1 MSKYELRP
9 HQKLAVKDIFA
20 ELGNSDRATYVSA
33 TGTGKTISLQHM
45 AENSGNK
52 IVAFFPSIM
61 LVSQTILEWR
71 RQYGKEIRVVAVCSD
86 ETVGNPAREDHM
98 EVSDD
103 ELRADGAEVTRDTAR
118 IAEILKEDSNVPLV
132 VFSTYH
138 SANKVIDAQELCGIY
153 FDLMVSDEA
162 HYLAGRS
169 ALGRGILDSEKL
181 LAKKRVFATA
191 TPKIVTLKQNTAEV
205 GRSVVSMDEEELF
218 GKHAHTYGLRD
229 AIKDGIL
236 SDYKIYI
243 VSITKDTLFNLTGK
257 TELKPAEL
265 RMALGLAAY
274 ERMEIDL
281 GVKRSVVYLSNK
293 SRAREFARS
302 SKGNV
307 SVITGEMPSVDR
319 NKKLDVLRNSG
330 GGIANVRC
338 LTEGI
343 DLPALDAVEFVDPRS
358 SKIDIVQ
365 AVGRALRRSPGKEFG
380 YVIIPVLEEPNG
392 EDYGSGDTFKHV
404 WSVLA
409 QMAENDTKLSSEINA
424 GYIKKFGVDGEDR
437 NIRTLE
443 QETSVINISIDGT
456 KIISNSLADELVEK
470 IKLRSASINDPLGF
484 TWRSN
489 VDRLVEVTKE
499 LGRLPKNKEE
509 LSMFLHEQRRSSKGE
524 SKNRISKTRLD
535 YLDEVLPGWRSTSF
549 DYKFQKDVLDIK
561 NRISEAGR
569 FPKTGEYGFSFLSR
583 QRQLKKG
590 TSNNETLSKE
600 REDFLNKHVP
610 EWWSN
615 YVREENTGVEKE
627 ATTVSKRDQKWYAN
641 VDKLK
646 RVSDSLGRLPVSGE
660 PMSEFLLTQ
669 RRVKKGKE
677 GLISFKKGGILT
689 EEREE
694 YLTKQVPNWYYL
706 QDPEVKFKEN
716 VLELVK
722 TTETLG
728 RFPRLKENNGL
739 FLSNIRQAKKGKSSY
754 KWTKERE
761 DFMNEHL
768 PGWDLPAKEG
778 RLVYLAS
785 IRKKLEEN

>member
-9 HQKLAVKDIFA
+9 HQKLAVKDIFS

-33 TGTGKTISLQHM
+33 TGTGKTISLQHI

-71 RQYGKEIRVVAVCSD
+71 RQYGKEIRLVAVCSD

-103 ELRADGAEVTRDTAR
+103 ELRADGAEVTRDPAR

-218 GKHAHTYGLRD
+218 GKYAHTYGLRD
-229 AIKDGIL
+229 AINDGIL

-302 SKGNV
+302 SKGHV
-307 SVITGEMPSVDR
+307 SVITGEMPSIDR

-424 GYIKKFGVDGEDR
+424 GYSKGNEEVAGRLDVDHEVVGCDIEN
-437 NIRTLE
+437 NI
-443 QETSVINISIDGT
+443 INISTGEV
-456 KIISNSLADELVEK
+456 KINNKVANELVDKIRLRSANINDPIGADFREK
-470 IKLRSASINDPLGF
+470 VLRLSEVSKELGRFPKHDEKYGDFLIKLRTSENGSKGSISLNNERKVFLNTVLRGWNVTNTNSWEEKVELLKNSIIEIGRLPNYHEIEYKGKFLAEQRRRKRDGRNWSDYNEKYMNDNIPGWYKLSHHEK
-484 TWRSN
+484 WLEDAN
-489 VDRLVEVTKE
+489 ELIIEVGK
-499 LGRLPKNKEE
+499 LGRLPKN
-509 LSMFLHEQRRSSKGE
+509 R
-524 SKNRISKTRLD
+524 
-535 YLDEVLPGWRSTSF
+535 
-549 DYKFQKDVLDIK
+549 
-561 NRISEAGR
+561 
-569 FPKTGEYGFSFLSR
+569 EYMGSFLSR
-583 QRQLKKG
+583 QKTSKRLNRGWSQERQ
-590 TSNNETLSKE
+590 
-600 REDFLNKHVP
+600 DFLD
-610 EWWSN
+610 
-615 YVREENTGVEKE
+615 
-627 ATTVSKRDQKWYAN
+627 DQ
-641 VDKLK
+641 
-646 RVSDSLGRLPVSGE
+646 
-660 PMSEFLLTQ
+660 
-669 RRVKKGKE
+669 
-677 GLISFKKGGILT
+677 I
-689 EEREE
+689 
-694 YLTKQVPNWYYL
+694 
-706 QDPEVKFKEN
+706 
-716 VLELVK
+716 
-722 TTETLG
+722 
-728 RFPRLKENNGL
+728 
-739 FLSNIRQAKKGKSSY
+739 
-754 KWTKERE
+754 
-761 DFMNEHL
+761 
-768 PGWDLPAKEG
+768 PGWDLPLKEG